1 MSFFDVEYSFSLA
14 AGTPYMGRFS
24 LSISKKS
31 FFKAVKNS
39 SRLDV
44 DEHYYRIYTRQ
55 QILMGPLY
63 LLLAYESVVV
73 FSLHVHHELV
83 VSRDS

>member
-1 MSFFDVEYSFSLA
+1 
-14 AGTPYMGRFS
+14 MGRFS

-39 SRLDV
+39 SRLHV
-44 DEHYYRIYTRQ
+44 DEHYYRIYTR

-63 LLLAYESVVV
+63 LLLAYKSVVV